1 MGMEQQEGEG
11 TDVSRKVSRQADA
24 EYEEMEE
31 EEIEMNEQIDRDMD
45 EEYMEDDPDTKENLL
60 HRTDLDEGIGE
71 ELEEGSILVELEAKT
86 NQAMSS
92 SEARGRRATVLDLV
106 TKAGGVASIVDYSYD
121 TENESWC
128 CLTLAFPVER

>member
-1 MGMEQQEGEG
+1 MNNESDDDDMEPPGGKG
-11 TDVSRKVSRQADA
+11 TDVSRKVSRQTDA

-60 HRTDLDEGIGE
+60 HRSDLDEGIGKD
-71 ELEEGSILVELEAKT
+71 LEESSTLVEPEAET

-92 SEARGRRATVLDLV
+92 SEA
-106 TKAGGVASIVDYSYD
+106 
-121 TENESWC
+121 
-128 CLTLAFPVER
+128 

>member
-1 MGMEQQEGEG
+1 M
-11 TDVSRKVSRQADA
+11 SLSICSFISISSSSSSSRQADA
-24 EYEEMEE
+24 EYEELDD

-71 ELEEGSILVELEAKT
+71 ELEEGSTLAEPEANT

-92 SEARGRRATVLDLV
+92 SEAKGRRATVLDLV

-121 TENESWC
+121 TENQNWC
-128 CLTLAFPVER
+128 SLTLAFPV